1 MQRRPLHTDRLK
13 SAGYDA
19 RASLLEIEFTSGEVR
34 AYRGVPDE
42 VARRFFAAP
51 NPAAFWEDRIEPEYP
66 AGRAAG
72 ASDGDARKR
81 LDALFGAPGPTDP
94 PTNEETPR

>member
-19 RASLLEIEFTSGEVR
+19 RAQRLEIEFSSGEVR
-34 AYRGVPDE
+34 AYAGVPDE

-51 NPAAFWEDRIEPEYP
+51 NPAAFWEDRIAEEYP
-66 AGRAAG
+66 AERAA
-72 ASDGDARKR
+72 ADVDADARAK
-81 LDALFGAPGPTDP
+81 LDALFG
-94 PTNEETPR
+94 RK